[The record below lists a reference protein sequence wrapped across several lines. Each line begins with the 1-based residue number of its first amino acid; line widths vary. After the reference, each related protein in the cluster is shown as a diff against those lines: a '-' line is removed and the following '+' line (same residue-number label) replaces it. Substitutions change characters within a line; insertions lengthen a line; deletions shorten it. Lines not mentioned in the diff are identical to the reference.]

1 MNIVEKLGCSFP
13 SLKHKNFRLFWFGQM
28 ISLIGTWM
36 QNIGQGW
43 LVLELTNSSFL
54 LGLVSAVQFLPVMLF
69 SLFAG
74 VVIDR
79 FPKRKLILF
88 TQTSFAISA
97 FILATLTALK
107 IINYWEILALALFN
121 GFLSTIDMPA
131 RQSFIIDLV
140 EKKDLMNAIA
150 LNSAVFNAARIIGPG
165 IAGILIGKL
174 GYAVCFY
181 LNSASF
187 IAVIIG
193 LILIT
198 VEGITPK
205 ANDGKAKIFDDLRDG
220 LKYIKNTPVILTT
233 ILMIAILSIFSLN
246 FNVLVPVFTKDV
258 LHRKATDY
266 GLLMSAMG
274 TGALIG
280 ALTLASVS
288 GRGVKPVY
296 LFGGSI
302 GLSIF
307 QILIGIQ
314 SSYLLTA
321 LLLALSGWFMITFN
335 SSANTTI
342 QINTADEFRGRV
354 MSVYSLVFGGVT
366 PIGSLYAGTL
376 SQKFGSHI
384 TFIVSGIITLSYTLY
399 VLLFQYKKVYE
410 TTKV

>member
-1 MNIVEKLGCSFP
+1 
-13 SLKHKNFRLFWFGQM
+13 
-28 ISLIGTWM
+28 M

-54 LGLVSAVQFLPVMLF
+54 LGLISAVQFLPMMLF

-74 VVIDR
+74 VIVDR

-88 TQTSFAISA
+88 TQSSFAVTS

-107 IINYWEILALALFN
+107 VINYWEILILALIN
-121 GFLSTIDMPA
+121 GFLNTIDVPA

-140 EKKDLMNAIA
+140 GKKDLMNAIA
-150 LNSAVFNAARIIGPG
+150 LNSAVFNAARIIGPA

-174 GYAVCFY
+174 GYAICFY

-198 VEGITPK
+198 VEGVTPK
-205 ANDGKAKIFDDLRDG
+205 LKDAKTRIIEDLKDGMT
-220 LKYIKNTPVILTT
+220 YIKNMPVILHT
-233 ILMIAILSIFSLN
+233 ILMIAVLSTFSMN
-246 FNVLVPVFTKDV
+246 FNVLVPVFTKNV
-258 LHRKATDY
+258 LHREATGY

-274 TGALIG
+274 IGALIG
-280 ALTLASVS
+280 ALTLASIS
-288 GRGVKPVY
+288 KRGVKPVY
-296 LFGGSI
+296 LFAGGI
-302 GLSIF
+302 GLGLF

-314 SSYLLTA
+314 NSYTLTA
-321 LLLALSGWFMITFN
+321 FLLALSGWFMVTFT

-342 QINTADEFRGRV
+342 QINSADEFRGRV

-366 PIGSLYAGTL
+366 PIGSMYAGTL
-376 SQKFGSHI
+376 SQRFGPHI
-384 TFIVSGIITLSYTLY
+384 TFIVSGVIAMAYSFY
-399 VLLFQYKKVYE
+399 VLSRYRKIFSA
-410 TTKV
+410 

>member
-1 MNIVEKLGCSFP
+1 MRITDSFP
-13 SLKHKNFRLFWFGQM
+13 ALEHRNFRLFWLGQM
-28 ISLIGTWM
+28 VSLIGTWM

-54 LGLVSAVQFLPVMLF
+54 LGLISAVQFLPMMLF

-74 VVIDR
+74 VIVDR

-88 TQTSFAISA
+88 TQSSFAVTS

-107 IINYWEILALALFN
+107 VINYWEILILALIN
-121 GFLSTIDMPA
+121 GFLNTIDVPA

-140 EKKDLMNAIA
+140 GKKDLMNAIA
-150 LNSAVFNAARIIGPG
+150 LNSAVFNAARIIGPA

-174 GYAVCFY
+174 GYAICFY

-198 VEGITPK
+198 VEGVTPK
-205 ANDGKAKIFDDLRDG
+205 LKDAKTRIIEDLKDGMT
-220 LKYIKNTPVILTT
+220 YIKNMPVILHT
-233 ILMIAILSIFSLN
+233 ILMIAVLSTFSMN
-246 FNVLVPVFTKDV
+246 FNVLVPVFTKNV
-258 LHRKATDY
+258 LHREATGY

-274 TGALIG
+274 IGALIG
-280 ALTLASVS
+280 ALTLASIS
-288 GRGVKPVY
+288 KRGVKPVY
-296 LFGGSI
+296 LFAGGI
-302 GLSIF
+302 GLGLS

-314 SSYLLTA
+314 NSYTLTA
-321 LLLALSGWFMITFN
+321 FLLALSGWFMVTFT

-342 QINTADEFRGRV
+342 QINSADEFRGRV

-366 PIGSLYAGTL
+366 PIGSMYAGTL
-376 SQKFGSHI
+376 SQRFGPHI
-384 TFIVSGIITLSYTLY
+384 TFIVSGVIAMAYSFY
-399 VLLFQYKKVYE
+399 VLSRYRKIFSV
-410 TTKV
+410 

>member
-1 MNIVEKLGCSFP
+1 MRITDSFP
-13 SLKHKNFRLFWFGQM
+13 ALEHRNFRLFWLGQM
-28 ISLIGTWM
+28 VSLIGTWM

-54 LGLVSAVQFLPVMLF
+54 LGLISAVQFLPMMLF

-74 VVIDR
+74 VIVDR

-88 TQTSFAISA
+88 TQSSFAVTS

-107 IINYWEILALALFN
+107 VINYWEILILALIN
-121 GFLSTIDMPA
+121 GFLNTIDVPA

-140 EKKDLMNAIA
+140 GKKNLMNAIA
-150 LNSAVFNAARIIGPG
+150 LNSAVFNAARIIGPA

-174 GYAVCFY
+174 GYAICFY

-198 VEGITPK
+198 VEGVTPK
-205 ANDGKAKIFDDLRDG
+205 LKDAKTRIIEDLKDGMT
-220 LKYIKNTPVILTT
+220 YIKNMPVILHT
-233 ILMIAILSIFSLN
+233 ILMIAVLSTFSMN
-246 FNVLVPVFTKDV
+246 FNVLVPVFTKNM
-258 LHRKATDY
+258 LHREATGY

-274 TGALIG
+274 IGALIG
-280 ALTLASVS
+280 ALTLASIS
-288 GRGVKPVY
+288 KRGVKPVY
-296 LFGGSI
+296 LFAGGI
-302 GLSIF
+302 GLGLS

-314 SSYLLTA
+314 NSYTLTA
-321 LLLALSGWFMITFN
+321 FLLALSGWFMVTFT

-342 QINTADEFRGRV
+342 QINSADEFRGRV

-366 PIGSLYAGTL
+366 PIGSMYAGTL
-376 SQKFGSHI
+376 SQRFGPHI
-384 TFIVSGIITLSYTLY
+384 TFIVSGVIAMAYSFY
-399 VLLFQYKKVYE
+399 VLSRYRKIFSV
-410 TTKV
+410 

>member
-1 MNIVEKLGCSFP
+1 MNVLEKLEYSFP
-13 SLKHKNFRLFWFGQM
+13 ALNSRNFRLFWFGQM

-43 LVLELTNSSFL
+43 LVLKLTNSSFL

-74 VVIDR
+74 VIIDR

-107 IINYWEILALALFN
+107 IINYWEILALALLN
-121 GFLSTIDMPA
+121 GFLNTVDMPA

-140 EKKDLMNAIA
+140 GRKDLMNAIA
-150 LNSAVFNAARIIGPG
+150 LNSAVFNAARIVGPA

-198 VEGITPK
+198 VEGKTPK
-205 ANDGKAKIFDDLRDG
+205 INDVKAKIFDDLRDG
-220 LKYIKNTPVILTT
+220 LIYIKNTPIILTT
-233 ILMIAILSIFSLN
+233 ILMIAILSTFSMN
-246 FNVLVPVFTKDV
+246 FNVLVPVFTNNV
-258 LHRKATDY
+258 LHREATGY
-266 GLLMSAMG
+266 GMLMSAMG
-274 TGALIG
+274 TGALVG
-280 ALTLASVS
+280 ALALASIS
-288 GRGVKPVY
+288 KRGVKPAY
-296 LFGGSI
+296 LFGGGI
-302 GLSIF
+302 GLGIF

-314 SSYLLTA
+314 SNYLLTA
-321 LLLALSGWFMITFN
+321 LLLALAGWFMIIFS

-342 QINTADEFRGRV
+342 QINSADEFRGRV

-376 SQKFGSHI
+376 SQTFGSHI
-384 TFIVSGIITLSYTLY
+384 TFIISGIIAFLYTLY
-399 VLLFQYKKVYE
+399 ILVFQYKNVY
-410 TTKV
+410 KI

>member
-1 MNIVEKLGCSFP
+1 MRITDSFP
-13 SLKHKNFRLFWFGQM
+13 ALEHRNFRLFWLGQM
-28 ISLIGTWM
+28 VSLIGTWM

-54 LGLVSAVQFLPVMLF
+54 LGLISAVQFLPMMLF

-74 VVIDR
+74 VIVDR

-88 TQTSFAISA
+88 TQSSFAVTS

-107 IINYWEILALALFN
+107 VINYWEILILALIN
-121 GFLSTIDMPA
+121 GFLNTIDVPA

-140 EKKDLMNAIA
+140 GKKDLMNAIA
-150 LNSAVFNAARIIGPG
+150 LNSAVFNAARIIGPA

-174 GYAVCFY
+174 GYAICFY

-198 VEGITPK
+198 VEGVTPK
-205 ANDGKAKIFDDLRDG
+205 LKDAKTRIIEDLKDGMT
-220 LKYIKNTPVILTT
+220 YIKNMPVILHT
-233 ILMIAILSIFSLN
+233 ILMIAVLSTFSMN
-246 FNVLVPVFTKDV
+246 FNVLVPVFTKNV
-258 LHRKATDY
+258 LHREATGY

-274 TGALIG
+274 IGALID
-280 ALTLASVS
+280 ALTLASIS
-288 GRGVKPVY
+288 KRGVKPVY
-296 LFGGSI
+296 LFAGGI
-302 GLSIF
+302 GLGLF

-314 SSYLLTA
+314 NSYTLTA
-321 LLLALSGWFMITFN
+321 FLLALSGWFMVTFT

-342 QINTADEFRGRV
+342 QINSADEFRGRV

-366 PIGSLYAGTL
+366 PIGSMYAGTL
-376 SQKFGSHI
+376 SQRFGPHI
-384 TFIVSGIITLSYTLY
+384 TFIVSGVIAMAYSFY
-399 VLLFQYKKVYE
+399 VLSRYRKIFSA
-410 TTKV
+410 

>member
-1 MNIVEKLGCSFP
+1 MNIAEKLEYSFP
-13 SLKHKNFRLFWFGQM
+13 SLKHRNFRLFWFGQM

-54 LGLVSAVQFLPVMLF
+54 LGLVSAVQFLPVLLF

-88 TQTSFAISA
+88 TQTSFAISS

-107 IINYWEILALALFN
+107 VITYWEILALALFN
-121 GFLSTIDMPA
+121 GFLNTIDMPA

-140 EKKDLMNAIA
+140 GKKDLMNAIA

-205 ANDGKAKIFDDLRDG
+205 TNDAKTKIFEDLRDG
-220 LKYIKNTPVILTT
+220 LIYIKNTPVILTT
-233 ILMIAILSIFSLN
+233 ILMIAILSTFSMN
-246 FNVLVPVFTKDV
+246 FNVLVPVFTKNI
-258 LHRKATDY
+258 LHREATDY
-266 GLLMSAMG
+266 GFLMSSMG
-274 TGALIG
+274 IGALIG

-288 GRGVKPVY
+288 KRGVKPVY
-296 LFGGSI
+296 LFGGGF
-302 GLSIF
+302 GLGIF

-314 SSYLLTA
+314 SNYLLTA
-321 LLLALSGWFMITFN
+321 LLLALSGWFMITFI

-342 QINTADEFRGRV
+342 QINAADEFRGRV

-366 PIGSLYAGTL
+366 PIGSMYSGTL
-376 SQKFGSHI
+376 SQKFGSNI
-384 TFIVSGIITLSYTLY
+384 AFIVSGIIAIIYTLY
-399 VLLFQYKKVYE
+399 VLLFQYKKVYG
-410 TTKV
+410 TKV